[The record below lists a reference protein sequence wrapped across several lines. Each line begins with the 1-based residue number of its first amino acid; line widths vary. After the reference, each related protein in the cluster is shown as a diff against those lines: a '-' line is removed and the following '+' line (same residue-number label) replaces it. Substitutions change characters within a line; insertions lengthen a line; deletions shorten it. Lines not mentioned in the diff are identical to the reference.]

1 MERETLEAICA
12 TLNENHGGAGDVYSV
27 PEDATYIERGSQI
40 DEFKISIGAMGA
52 AAVLE
57 EHNAVMVKTLYPI
70 ETDTVRIWFREIETK
85 EVTRE
90 ITTVKGQI

>member
-12 TLNENHGGAGDVYSV
+12 TLNENLGAERGSYSV
-27 PEDATYIERGSQI
+27 PFDKTYIERGNQR
-40 DEFKISIGAMGA
+40 DEFKISFGVRSA

-57 EHNAVMVKTLYPI
+57 EHNAVVVKTMYVPK
-70 ETDTVRIWFREIETK
+70 DHCVRMWFREIETK

>member
-12 TLNENHGGAGDVYSV
+12 TLNENHGGAADVYSV
-27 PEDATYIERGSQI
+27 PEDAIYIERGSQMAAK
-40 DEFKISIGAMGA
+40 KISLGVRNA

-57 EHNAVMVKTLYPI
+57 EHNAVMVKNIYFPK
-70 ETDTVRIWFREIETK
+70 DDCMRIWFREIETK

-90 ITTVKGQI
+90 VTTVKDGI